1 MHRTRVVGQVLLAWL
16 GGAASAMQTAAPAVA
31 ASRVEALV
39 GTWDGLVEP
48 PGITGGDPCA
58 LWIDGGD
65 AQHLKGRVATV
76 SGETPFEGSLDPAR
90 NVLALHLT
98 LDGAESSGELAL
110 RGQELVGHVSGGRVE
125 WGFRLH
131 RASADILPRTLAP
144 RVVDLAGKERPQT
157 WSMVDELDT
166 DTALALDE
174 LLTKTMDQS
183 GLVGVSLACVID
195 GKLVDVR
202 SQGWED
208 ALADVPASDL
218 THYRWA
224 SISKPL
230 TSVTIARFMARSGF
244 DLDADVR
251 TLVPEFPDKGVTIHP
266 RDILRHQSGITHY
279 EGALRTWREYESE
292 YPFEQL
298 VNGLDLFKDSPLS
311 FAPGSQYSYSTHA
324 WTLLG
329 LALERAGK
337 KPYAELVRELVL
349 VPAGMTSTEPDFRS
363 RSIPHRSKGYERDA
377 SGRLVETLDDDVA
390 WKLPGGGW
398 TSTVGDLARFGAALI
413 GTQLLDAA
421 QKEALWTKQK
431 TSSGEVT
438 DMGLG
443 FFLGELDGERLVSHS
458 GGQRKASTFLAILP
472 ERRLAVAAMSNTNT
486 APMEDLALEVL
497 RLLRSKS

>member
-1 MHRTRVVGQVLLAWL
+1 MHRTRVLGLVLLAWL
-16 GGAASAMQTAAPAVA
+16 GGAASAVQSAAPTVA
-31 ASRVEALV
+31 APRVEALV

-76 SGETPFEGSLDPAR
+76 SGETPFEGSFDAAR
-90 NVLALHLT
+90 NVLALHMT
-98 LDGAESSGELAL
+98 LEDAETRGELAL
-110 RGQELVGHVSGGRVE
+110 RGQDLVGHLRGGRVE
-125 WGFRLH
+125 WGLRLH
-131 RASADILPRTLAP
+131 RASAEILPRELAP
-144 RVVDLAGKERPQT
+144 RVVDLSGKERPQT

-174 LLTKTMDQS
+174 LLTKTVDQY
-183 GLVGVSLACVID
+183 GVVGVSLACVVD
-195 GKLVDVR
+195 GKLIDVR

-230 TSVTIARFMARSGF
+230 TSVAIARQVARGGF

-251 TLVPEFPDKGVTIHP
+251 MLVPEFPDKGVTIHP

-279 EGALRTWREYESE
+279 EGALRTWREYDSE

-298 VNGLDLFKDSPLS
+298 VNGLDLFKESPLR
-311 FAPGSQYSYSTHA
+311 FAPGAQYSYSTHA

-337 KPYAELVRELVL
+337 KPYPELVRALVL
-349 VPAGMTSTEPDFRS
+349 EPAGMQSTEPDFRS
-363 RSIPHRSKGYERDA
+363 HAIPHRSKGYERDA
-377 SGRLVETLDDDVA
+377 SDRLVETLDDDVA

-413 GTQLLDAA
+413 GSELLDAA

-431 TSSGEVT
+431 TSDGAET

-443 FFLGELDGERLVSHS
+443 FFLGELDGDRLVSHS

-486 APMEDLALEVL
+486 APMEDLALEAL
-497 RLLRSKS
+497 RLLRPKR

>member
-1 MHRTRVVGQVLLAWL
+1 MHRTRVVGLVFLAWF
-16 GGAASAMQTAAPAVA
+16 GGVAVATQSSAPAVA
-31 ASRVEALV
+31 ELGIEALV
-39 GTWDGLVEP
+39 GTWDGAVEP

-65 AQHLKGRVATV
+65 GQHLKGRVATI
-76 SGETPFEGSLDPAR
+76 SGETPFEASLDAAR
-90 NVLALHLT
+90 NVLAIHMT
-98 LDGAESSGELAL
+98 LEGAETSGELAL
-110 RGQELVGHVSGGRVE
+110 RNQELVGHLQGGRVE
-125 WGFRLH
+125 WGLRLQ
-131 RASADILPRTLAP
+131 RASAQILPRDLAP
-144 RVVDLAGKERPQT
+144 RVVDLSGKERPQT

-174 LLTKTMDQS
+174 ILTQTVDRH
-183 GLVGVSLACVID
+183 GIVGVSLACVVDGELID
-195 GKLVDVR
+195 IR

-218 THYRWA
+218 TRYRWA

-230 TSVTIARFMARSGF
+230 TSVALARQMARGGF

-251 TLVPEFPDKGVTIHP
+251 TLVPEFPDKGVPIRA

-279 EGALRTWREYESE
+279 EGAQRTWRDYDSA

-298 VNGLDLFKDSPLS
+298 VNGLDLFKETPLR
-311 FAPGSQYSYSTHA
+311 FAPGAQFAYSTHA

-329 LALERAGK
+329 LVLERAGK
-337 KPYAELVRELVL
+337 KPYAELVRALVL
-349 VPAGMTSTEPDFRS
+349 EPAGMASTEPDFRS
-363 RSIPHRSKGYERDA
+363 RAIAHRSKGYERDG

-413 GTQLLDAA
+413 GTELLDTA
-421 QKEALWTKQK
+421 QKEALWTEQK
-431 TSSGEVT
+431 TASGEAT
-438 DMGLG
+438 GMGLG
-443 FFLGELDGERLVSHS
+443 FFLGQLDGERFVSHS